1 MSEENKRKL
10 LPFGFQQNPHLT
22 GKAAAMGNMYYSM
35 GFPVWSRD
43 GGGYL
48 SIYQDQFNKNL
59 RAGKN
64 PFEGFPAHMIP
75 DGMGGNNPGS
85 QQPAPPAPR
94 QIQWSFPQYSQA
106 WAFTPPTAPPV
117 NLPPVFKKK

>member
-1 MSEENKRKL
+1 MSEEKRRNHM
-10 LPFGFQQNPHLT
+10 PFGFQQDPNIPRN
-22 GKAAAMGNMYYSM
+22 AAAVGNFYYSM
-35 GFPVWSRD
+35 GFPIWDRD
-43 GGGYL
+43 KGYR
-48 SIYQDQFNKNL
+48 SIYQDQFDKNL
-59 RAGKN
+59 MFGKN
-64 PFEGFPAHMIP
+64 PFEGFPEHMIP
-75 DGMGGNNPGS
+75 GGMGGSNPGS